1 MTPSLAQGLHLDQ
14 TELWINPNVD
24 TCEILAI
31 LTGPGY
37 TTSYTSMALYKG
49 QLVIALLS
57 DEKGY
62 TFFNA
67 GKVPVAQWSHIVYV
81 YDNGKHEI
89 YINGAGPVAM
99 AGLTRRDFNGYI
111 GYSLGGGSS
120 MNPLY
125 QRTPVAMPFKGQ
137 IGAFRVYNKA
147 LGLTDVQ
154 SNLAATIDNYVNQV
168 EFATKNDPNA
178 LAMAAGKFYVPMLGN
193 SINYQPNEPS
203 E

>member
-1 MTPSLAQGLHLDQ
+1 
-14 TELWINPNVD
+14 
-24 TCEILAI
+24 
-31 LTGPGY
+31 
-37 TTSYTSMALYKG
+37 
-49 QLVIALLS
+49 
-57 DEKGY
+57 
-62 TFFNA
+62 
-67 GKVPVAQWSHIVYV
+67 
-81 YDNGKHEI
+81 
-89 YINGAGPVAM
+89 M